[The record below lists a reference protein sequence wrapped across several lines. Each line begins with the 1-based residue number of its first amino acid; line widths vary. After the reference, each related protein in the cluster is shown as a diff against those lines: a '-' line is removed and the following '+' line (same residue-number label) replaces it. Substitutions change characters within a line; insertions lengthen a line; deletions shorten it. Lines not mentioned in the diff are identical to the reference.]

1 MALLTSCWL
10 IIESIIIPDEFLKW
24 YCLSFYIHPFL
35 LFLCQIFLWI
45 KLLQTWLLPIVS
57 LPIQTTCFVASSIF
71 RFITGI
77 ISLFSFIRLNNIKT
91 VHDNSLLVEETV
103 REPNVHVDEDISLEE
118 YVCSD
123 CSSNSD
129 TQDVNITKD
138 SSSNCGSDSH
148 TEDVEMD
155 VSLPSVCI
163 SDSAVMGRES
173 IDDQSREADLDSF
186 YQKYTDRM
194 RWFDLFN
201 HDRTCGISAILNKQ
215 LPPTCSFESIKQP
228 VELTSIPHI
237 SWSKM
242 SRSKLLRSL
251 ENDYEL
257 VYVAHSCLSWEAL
270 HYQYQKVRAVIACSA
285 SQNAAFCDNVAG
297 RFQKFQILLERFM
310 EDETCEGKK
319 RYWNYVQRRSSLR
332 GLLQVPQVSGYMEE
346 GEDETKGEVSMRATE
361 VLKGIEKCIKTF
373 WIFVKTDKK
382 KPWWKIMR
390 GFLWTC
396 PPLEGPRD
404 LELLSDLTKTLQKK
418 ELWLKDLQGK
428 KRCRLKRIVK
438 PMEES
443 QKKEILFT
451 MIDIKLVARV
461 LKMSM
466 ISTAQLKWCQEKL
479 NNIEFKEGKVTRTCT
494 CSLFPSS

>member
-24 YCLSFYIHPFL
+24 YYLSFYIHPLL

-91 VHDNSLLVEETV
+91 VHDNSLLVEETI

-123 CSSNSD
+123 CSFNSD

-163 SDSAVMGRES
+163 SDSAIMGRES

-215 LPPTCSFESIKQP
+215 LPPTCSFESIEQP

-270 HYQYQKVRAVIACSA
+270 HYQYQKVRAVIA
-285 SQNAAFCDNVAG
+285 
-297 RFQKFQILLERFM
+297 LLCFSK
-310 EDETCEGKK
+310 CCL
-319 RYWNYVQRRSSLR
+319 LR
-332 GLLQVPQVSGYMEE
+332 
-346 GEDETKGEVSMRATE
+346 
-361 VLKGIEKCIKTF
+361 
-373 WIFVKTDKK
+373 
-382 KPWWKIMR
+382 
-390 GFLWTC
+390 
-396 PPLEGPRD
+396 
-404 LELLSDLTKTLQKK
+404 
-418 ELWLKDLQGK
+418 
-428 KRCRLKRIVK
+428 
-438 PMEES
+438 
-443 QKKEILFT
+443 
-451 MIDIKLVARV
+451 
-461 LKMSM
+461 
-466 ISTAQLKWCQEKL
+466 
-479 NNIEFKEGKVTRTCT
+479 
-494 CSLFPSS
+494 

>member
-1 MALLTSCWL
+1 
-10 IIESIIIPDEFLKW
+10 
-24 YCLSFYIHPFL
+24 
-35 LFLCQIFLWI
+35 
-45 KLLQTWLLPIVS
+45 
-57 LPIQTTCFVASSIF
+57 
-71 RFITGI
+71 
-77 ISLFSFIRLNNIKT
+77 
-91 VHDNSLLVEETV
+91 
-103 REPNVHVDEDISLEE
+103 
-118 YVCSD
+118 
-123 CSSNSD
+123 
-129 TQDVNITKD
+129 
-138 SSSNCGSDSH
+138 
-148 TEDVEMD
+148 MD
-155 VSLPSVCI
+155 VSLPLVCI

-215 LPPTCSFESIKQP
+215 LPPTCSFESIEQP

-270 HYQYQKVRAVIACSA
+270 HYQYQKVRAVIARSA

-332 GLLQVPQVSGYMEE
+332 GLLQVPQVSVYTKASDYSVSCVALSTHTIYSHMPLNKFCTMSLVPLQGYMEE

-361 VLKGIEKCIKTF
+361 VLKGIEKCVKTF
-373 WIFVKTDKK
+373 WIFVKTDRK

-396 PPLEGPRD
+396 PPLEDPRD
-404 LELLSDLTKTLQKK
+404 MELLSDLTKTLQKK

-428 KRCRLKRIVK
+428 KRHKVDSKGAQNVYDFHC
-438 PMEES
+438 
-443 QKKEILFT
+443 
-451 MIDIKLVARV
+451 
-461 LKMSM
+461 
-466 ISTAQLKWCQEKL
+466 STQMVPREAQ
-479 NNIEFKEGKVTRTCT
+479 
-494 CSLFPSS
+494 